1 MQQRQSSIGLAF
13 GGLLAMAAAI
23 GVGRFVYTPILPVML
38 ESLGWSKSAAG
49 LVASS
54 NFLGYLIGALLA
66 ARPVAASLQ
75 RQALIIALLV
85 SATTTLG
92 MALQSKIAILL
103 VLRFLGGAASA
114 FVIVLASTL
123 VLARLAAAGRG
134 SLSAIH
140 FAGVGAGIMLSAA
153 TVSALSAAGM
163 GWQAMW
169 IGSAATAFVATG
181 LVAVLIPDQTL
192 NIATPFAPPSVAQ
205 PQHGLPMLIIA
216 YGLFGFGYVITA
228 TFLVASVR
236 MSPELRELE
245 AWIWVLFG
253 FAAVP
258 SVALWSWI
266 GARLGAMMAFA
277 LACLVEALGVA
288 ASVEWVTTSGICLSA
303 VLLGG
308 TFMGL
313 TALGLM
319 AGRQLSSANPQRA
332 IGLMTASFAFGQ
344 MIGPTVAGYLF
355 DSLGS
360 LRVPSLVAAG
370 ALVVAASLVSVAGS
384 VGPVGPSNIAIVDT
398 GTKP

>member
-1 MQQRQSSIGLAF
+1 MQQQQSSIGLAS

-23 GVGRFVYTPILPVML
+23 GIGRFVYTPILPVML
-38 ESLGWSKSAAG
+38 ESLSWSKAAAG

-66 ARPVAASLQ
+66 VRPIAASIQ
-75 RQALIIALLV
+75 RRGLIIALLV
-85 SATTTLG
+85 SATTTLAI
-92 MALQSKIAILL
+92 ALQSNIAIFM
-103 VLRFLGGAASA
+103 VLRLLGGAASA

-123 VLARLAAAGRG
+123 VLARLSAAGRG

-140 FAGVGAGIMLSAA
+140 FAGVGAGIMVSAA
-153 TVSALSAAGM
+153 LVSALLAAGA

-169 IGSAATAFVATG
+169 IWSGATAFVATG

-192 NIATPFAPPSVAQ
+192 VTATPAAPSTSQSA
-205 PQHGLPMLIIA
+205 HGLPMLIIA

-228 TFLVASVR
+228 TFLVTSVR

-245 AWIWVLFG
+245 TWIWVLFG

-266 GARLGAMMAFA
+266 GARTGAMTAFA
-277 LACLVEALGVA
+277 LACVVEALGVA
-288 ASVEWVTTSGICLSA
+288 ASVEWVTLAGICLAA

-308 TFMGL
+308 TFMGI

-319 AGRQLSSANPQRA
+319 AGRQLSSANPQGA

-344 MIGPTVAGYLF
+344 MVGPTAAGYMF

-370 ALVVAASLVSVAGS
+370 ALVVAAGLAIVAGRA
-384 VGPVGPSNIAIVDT
+384 VTDGALVKT
-398 GTKP
+398 GREIKG

>member
-1 MQQRQSSIGLAF
+1 MQQQQSSVGLASA
-13 GGLLAMAAAI
+13 GLLAMAAAI
-23 GVGRFVYTPILPVML
+23 GIGRFVYTPILPIML
-38 ESLGWSKSAAG
+38 ESLSWSKAAAG

-66 ARPVAASLQ
+66 VRPIAASVQ
-75 RQALIIALLV
+75 RRGLIIALLV
-85 SATTTLG
+85 SATTTAG
-92 MALQSKIAILL
+92 MAIQSNIAILM
-103 VLRFLGGAASA
+103 VLRLLGGAASA

-123 VLARLAAAGRG
+123 VLARLSAAGRG

-140 FAGVGAGIMLSAA
+140 FAGVGVGIMVSAA
-153 TVSALSAAGM
+153 LVSALSAVGM

-169 IGSAATAFVATG
+169 IWSSATAFVATG

-192 NIATPFAPPSVAQ
+192 VTATPAAPSTSQSA
-205 PQHGLPMLIIA
+205 HGLPMLIIA

-228 TFLVASVR
+228 TFLVTSVR

-245 AWIWVLFG
+245 TWIWVLFG

-266 GARLGAMMAFA
+266 GARTGAMTAFA
-277 LACLVEALGVA
+277 LACVAEALGVA
-288 ASVEWVTTSGICLSA
+288 ASVEWVTVAGICLAA

-308 TFMGL
+308 TFMGI

-319 AGRQLSSANPQRA
+319 AGRQLSNASPQRA

-344 MIGPTVAGYLF
+344 MVGPTAAGYMF

-370 ALVVAASLVSVAGS
+370 ALVVAAGLAIAAGKVATAG
-384 VGPVGPSNIAIVDT
+384 ALA
-398 GTKP
+398 KPDVR

>member
-1 MQQRQSSIGLAF
+1 MQQQQSSVGLASA
-13 GGLLAMAAAI
+13 GLLAMAAAI
-23 GVGRFVYTPILPVML
+23 GIGRFVYTPILPIML
-38 ESLGWSKSAAG
+38 ESLSWSKAAAG

-66 ARPVAASLQ
+66 VRPIAASVQ
-75 RQALIIALLV
+75 RRGLIIALLV
-85 SATTTLG
+85 SATTTAG
-92 MALQSKIAILL
+92 MAIQSNIAILM
-103 VLRFLGGAASA
+103 VLRLFGGAASA

-123 VLARLAAAGRG
+123 VLARLSAAGRG

-140 FAGVGAGIMLSAA
+140 FAGVGVGIMVSAA
-153 TVSALSAAGM
+153 LVSALSAAGM
-163 GWQAMW
+163 GWH
-169 IGSAATAFVATG
+169 
-181 LVAVLIPDQTL
+181 AVLIPDQTL
-192 NIATPFAPPSVAQ
+192 VTATPAAPSTSQSA
-205 PQHGLPMLIIA
+205 HGLPMLIIA

-228 TFLVASVR
+228 TFLVTSVR

-245 AWIWVLFG
+245 TWIWVLFG

-266 GARLGAMMAFA
+266 GARTGAMTAFA
-277 LACLVEALGVA
+277 LACVVEALGVA
-288 ASVEWVTTSGICLSA
+288 ASVEWVTVAGICLAA

-308 TFMGL
+308 TFMGI

-319 AGRQLSSANPQRA
+319 AGRQLSSASPQRA

-344 MIGPTVAGYLF
+344 MVGPTAAGYMF

-370 ALVVAASLVSVAGS
+370 ALVVAAGLAIVAGRA
-384 VGPVGPSNIAIVDT
+384 VTDGALVKT
-398 GTKP
+398 GREIKG

>member
-1 MQQRQSSIGLAF
+1 MQQQQSSIGLAT

-23 GVGRFVYTPILPVML
+23 GIGRFVYTPILPVML
-38 ESLGWSKSAAG
+38 ESLGWNKAAAG

-66 ARPVAASLQ
+66 ARPIAVSFQ
-75 RQALIIALLV
+75 RRGLITALLV
-85 SATTTLG
+85 SAMMTLG
-92 MALQSKIAILL
+92 MAVQSHIAILM
-103 VLRFLGGAASA
+103 VLRLLGGAASA

-123 VLARLAAAGRG
+123 VLARLSAAGRG
-134 SLSAIH
+134 PLSAIH
-140 FAGVGAGIMLSAA
+140 FAGVGAGIMVSAA
-153 TVSALSAAGM
+153 LVSALLAAGA
-163 GWQAMW
+163 GWQALW
-169 IGSAATAFVATG
+169 IWSGAAAFVATG
-181 LVAVLIPDQTL
+181 LVALLIPDQTL
-192 NIATPFAPPSVAQ
+192 VTTGPAAPSAAHSP
-205 PQHGLPMLIIA
+205 HGLPMLIIA

-228 TFLVASVR
+228 TFLVTSVR

-245 AWIWVLFG
+245 TWIWVLFG

-266 GARLGAMMAFA
+266 GVRLGAMTAFA

-288 ASVEWVTTSGICLSA
+288 ASVEWVTVSGICLAA

-308 TFMGL
+308 TFMGI
-313 TALGLM
+313 TALGLV
-319 AGRQLSSANPQRA
+319 AGRQLSSGNPQRV

-344 MIGPTVAGYLF
+344 MIGPTAAGYLF

-370 ALVVAASLVSVAGS
+370 ALVVAAGLAIVAGRAVTARAPNRTS
-384 VGPVGPSNIAIVDT
+384 VDT
-398 GTKP
+398 EAKP